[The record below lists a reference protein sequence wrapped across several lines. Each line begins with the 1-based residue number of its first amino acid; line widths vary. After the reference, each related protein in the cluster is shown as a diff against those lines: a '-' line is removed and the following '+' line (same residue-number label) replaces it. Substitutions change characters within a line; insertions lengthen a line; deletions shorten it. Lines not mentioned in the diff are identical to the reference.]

1 MDSVLFGRSI
11 LFFTVE
17 FRPYG
22 SRGSDANFQCH
33 LVYFSAFERLELR
46 SETESPM
53 QKKANITMLY
63 EPGPADLNSS
73 SKSASTKLPILHVG
87 YAQHILCRAPLIP
100 AFLDGSATNTIPI
113 TKREEA
119 QSFPYGKTD
128 SRAGAGDGSRVYE
141 VNMPLWRFGR
151 GKAREVS
158 VDEAER
164 LRDERIAASRRQAA
178 QTKKND
184 KRRRAEED

>member
-1 MDSVLFGRSI
+1 M
-11 LFFTVE
+11 
-17 FRPYG
+17 
-22 SRGSDANFQCH
+22 
-33 LVYFSAFERLELR
+33 
-46 SETESPM
+46 
-53 QKKANITMLY
+53 
-63 EPGPADLNSS
+63 
-73 SKSASTKLPILHVG
+73 
-87 YAQHILCRAPLIP
+87 CRALLIP
-100 AFLDGSATNTIPI
+100 ALLDGSATNTIPI

-164 LRDERIAASRRQAA
+164 LRDEHIAASRRQAA